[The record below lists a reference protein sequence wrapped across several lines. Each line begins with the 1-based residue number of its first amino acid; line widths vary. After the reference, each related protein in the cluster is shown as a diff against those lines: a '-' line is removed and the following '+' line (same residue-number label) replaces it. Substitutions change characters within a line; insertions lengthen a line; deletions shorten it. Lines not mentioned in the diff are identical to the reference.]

1 MASMMRTATTT
12 RASVSRTEA
21 PKNVGFSAS
30 MRAPVNAAFKGSC
43 VALRTQTNGSRV
55 VMKAGGDIASG
66 YANALVE
73 LAQSANALEAIHTDL
88 DALDSV
94 MSEEVIDFLCN
105 PLMTAERKK
114 EVLKKVCTDGSF
126 SAYTGNFLN
135 VLVDKKRIGLI
146 KEVVSEFD
154 DAYCEL
160 TDTQV
165 ATVTSAVKLENEQ
178 QFLIAKKMQE
188 MTGAKNIKL
197 KPQVDPSLI
206 GGFVVQYGP
215 GGSQLVDLSVK
226 GQIDDIAADLMPE
239 ATLA

>member
-1 MASMMRTATTT
+1 M
-12 RASVSRTEA
+12 
-21 PKNVGFSAS
+21 GFSAS
-30 MRAPVNAAFKGSC
+30 MRAPTNAAFKGSS
-43 VALRTQTNGSRV
+43 VAFRTQGKGHRV
-55 VMKAGGDIASG
+55 VTNMKGGGDIASG

-73 LAQSANALEAIHTDL
+73 LAQSANALEVIHADL
-88 DALDSV
+88 DALESV
-94 MSEEVIDFLCN
+94 ASDEFISFMCN
-105 PLMTAERKK
+105 PLMTDAKK
-114 EVLKKVCTDGSF
+114 KDILKKVCTDGDF
-126 SAYTGNFLN
+126 SPYTSNFLN
-135 VLVDKKRIGLI
+135 VLVDKKRIGLL

-206 GGFVVQYGP
+206 GGFVVQYGI

-226 GQIDDIAADLMPE
+226 GQIDEIAAGLMPE
-239 ATLA
+239 TSLA

>member
-1 MASMMRTATTT
+1 MMRTATTT

-43 VALRTQTNGSRV
+43 IALRTQGKGHRV
-55 VMKAGGDIASG
+55 VTSMKAGGDIASG

-73 LAQSANALEAIHTDL
+73 LAQSADALEAIHTDL

-94 MSEEVIDFLCN
+94 VSDEFIEFLCN
-105 PLMTAERKK
+105 PLMSDEKKK

-126 SAYTGNFLN
+126 SSYTGNFLN

-146 KEVVSEFD
+146 KDVVAEFD

-206 GGFVVQYGP
+206 GGFIVQYGP